1 MSFEGS
7 KSLKYGLN
15 VRAPPGRKVL
25 PVRPPPLF
33 AEDDDDNGNVG
44 GPLSGDVA
52 RANAE
57 LQRRQLQARARDTEK
72 ARNLSGAPGMR
83 ADGGPGAGG
92 VCGGASAGRVGV

>member
-7 KSLKYGLN
+7 KALKYGLN

-33 AEDDDDNGNVG
+33 ADDDEDQDDA
-44 GPLSGDVA
+44 PSGDVA

-57 LQRRQLQARARDTEK
+57 LQRRQLQAKTRDAEK
-72 ARNLSGAPGMR
+72 ARR
-83 ADGGPGAGG
+83 
-92 VCGGASAGRVGV
+92 AGRWRQGSSDRQ